1 MSQPL
6 LRIGS
11 TDPATLVLSGEL
23 DLSNADQLDEALT
36 PLVDRGGTVTL
47 DLSDLTF
54 ADSSGIGVLMRAARN
69 ADGAVALVLLNPR
82 PNVAKVFR
90 IMGLDQMPSL
100 EVRSG

>member
-1 MSQPL
+1 VAQPL
-6 LRIGS
+6 LTIAS
-11 TDPATLVLSGEL
+11 PDPATLVLRGEL
-23 DLSNADQLDEALT
+23 DLSNADELDEALK
-36 PLVDRGGTVTL
+36 PLVDRGGTVTV

-69 ADGAVALVLLNPR
+69 ADGKVALVLLNPR

-90 IMGLDQMPSL
+90 IMGLDQIPSL